1 MYLKHISLTAQLDLK
16 NFLDGAKNGFIYFS
30 LGSNVKSKELRKE
43 SLNSIMQALGEMPY
57 KVLWKFE
64 DDYLPGKPQNV
75 KLVKW
80 APQQAVLAHPNIKL
94 FVTQGGLQSMEEGIY
109 AEVPFVVIPFF
120 ADQDQNAHLMQQ
132 KGIAVVV
139 DRFPHIEEKEL
150 KTAMLEVLNNPI
162 YGNAVKR
169 LKQLAMDTPMTGLEK
184 AVWWIEY
191 VIRHKGAKHLRN
203 PAADL
208 PFYQYYLIDVI
219 GLLFTITAI
228 VLTVIFI
235 LVRKFIRKFKAIVAN
250 RVLKSKKSQ

>member
-1 MYLKHISLTAQLDLK
+1 MTMIIA
-16 NFLDGAKNGFIYFS
+16 
-30 LGSNVKSKELRKE
+30 
-43 SLNSIMQALGEMPY
+43 
-57 KVLWKFE
+57 
-64 DDYLPGKPQNV
+64 
-75 KLVKW
+75 
-80 APQQAVLAHPNIKL
+80 AHPNIKL

-139 DRFPHIEEKEL
+139 DRFPHIEKEEL
-150 KTAMLEVLNNPI
+150 KTAMLEVLNNRS
-162 YGNAVKR
+162 YRNAVKR
-169 LKQLAMDTPMTGLEK
+169 LKHLAIDTPMTGLET

-219 GLLFTITAI
+219 GFLVTVAAV
-228 VLTVIFI
+228 VLTVLFI
-235 LVRKFIRKFKAIVAN
+235 LVRKFISIFKVFIIDNSVATT
-250 RVLKSKKSQ
+250 KKLQ